1 MIGAAISELLQ
12 AINGACVYPGKAAGA
27 KYPVIIFAMSRHER
41 SLNIDSNQSA
51 GQSQRTS
58 YDIDV
63 LAKTYTEGEQIA
75 LNLVAAYH
83 GWSGTAGGVDISLI
97 QLQADAVVYEDAESV
112 WAFPFSMT
120 VHH

>member
-12 AINGACVYPGKAAGA
+12 AINGACVYPGRAHEL

-41 SLNIDSNQSA
+41 SLNIDASDPPPSA
-51 GQSQRTS
+51 ERTS

-63 LAKTYTEGEQIA
+63 LAKTYTEGEVIA
-75 LNLVAAYH
+75 RNLINTYH
-83 GWSGTAGGVDISLI
+83 GWKGTVSGVQISLI
-97 QLQADAVVYEDAESV
+97 DLQAEAVVYEDAESV
-112 WAFPFSMT
+112 WAFPFSMK